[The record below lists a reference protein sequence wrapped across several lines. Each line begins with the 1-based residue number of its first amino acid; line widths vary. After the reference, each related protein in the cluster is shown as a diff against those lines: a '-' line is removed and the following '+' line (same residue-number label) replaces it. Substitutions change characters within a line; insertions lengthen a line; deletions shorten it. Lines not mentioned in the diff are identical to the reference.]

1 MDKTIVL
8 PDKCVPKETVLL
20 CDPLPVH
27 IHQAMAPYEVRK
39 VRKQEMVGKELNRSK
54 KGIHMLNEILNSMNL
69 PAALENITGGGVPAS
84 LREKN
89 ATGMNFFQQR
99 PTGGRE
105 E

>member
-1 MDKTIVL
+1 M
-8 PDKCVPKETVLL
+8 
-20 CDPLPVH
+20 H

-89 ATGMNFFQQR
+89 ATGMNLL
-99 PTGGRE
+99 PTTAHRGEGRIMDLIFPGRIIKKK
-105 E
+105 